1 MMENKEKEKIRFNEK
16 IKSGLIK
23 LIKFSIIIAIL
34 LGGLY
39 YFFPNKISS
48 GLGISGKYGLEMVT
62 IFPAVLVL
70 MGLADVWI
78 PKSLINKYLG
88 KESGLRGVFLS
99 IFLGT
104 LPTGPLYIA
113 FPIAAELLKK
123 KARISNVMIFLGVW
137 ASSKIPQIG
146 VEIKF
151 LGLRFALIRHSLT
164 LISLIIIGYLIEY
177 IYDHRKQREA
187 AN

>member
-1 MMENKEKEKIRFNEK
+1 MEKQNNKNINIKKKIR
-16 IKSGLIK
+16 SGLAKTVKYI
-23 LIKFSIIIAIL
+23 LVLSAIL
-34 LGGLY
+34 LTLY
-39 YFFPNKISS
+39 YFFPENINN
-48 GLGISGKYGLEMVT
+48 GLEISGKYGLEMIT
-62 IFPAVLVL
+62 IFPAILVL

-88 KESGLRGVFLS
+88 KESGMKGIMIS

-113 FPIAAELLKK
+113 FPIAAELIRK

-146 VEIKF
+146 VEIEF
-151 LGLRFALIRHSLT
+151 LGLKFALIRLVLT

-177 IYDHRKQREA
+177 IYNKNIEEA
-187 AN
+187 VE

>member
-88 KESGLRGVFLS
+88 KESGIKGIILS
-99 IFLGT
+99 IIMGT
-104 LPTGPLYIA
+104 LPTGPVYIA
-113 FPIAAELLKK
+113 FPIAAELLRK

-137 ASSKIPQIG
+137 ASSKIPQVG
-146 VEIKF
+146 VEINF
-151 LGLRFALIRHSLT
+151 LGFKFAMLRLVFT

-177 IYDHRKQREA
+177 IINEKGKREA
-187 AN
+187 EV

>member
-1 MMENKEKEKIRFNEK
+1 MDKKNKSQINLQDEIKNGIKKI
-16 IKSGLIK
+16 IKYV
-23 LIKFSIIIAIL
+23 IILTAVLVTI
-34 LGGLY
+34 Y
-39 YFFPNKISS
+39 YFFPGEIKA
-48 GLGISGKYGLEMVT
+48 GLNISGKYGLEMLT
-62 IFPAVLVL
+62 IFPAILIL

-88 KESGLRGVFLS
+88 KESGLKGILIS

-146 VEIKF
+146 VEIEF
-151 LGLRFALIRHSLT
+151 LGLKFALLRLVFT

-177 IYDHRKQREA
+177 IYNNKKTDEA
-187 AN
+187 VH

>member
-1 MMENKEKEKIRFNEK
+1 MDKNEQEKLKLNEK

-23 LIKFSIIIAIL
+23 LIKFIIVIAIL

-39 YFFPNKISS
+39 YIFPNKISS
-48 GLGISGKYGLEMVT
+48 GLGISGKYGVEMVT
-62 IFPAVLVL
+62 IFPAILVL

-88 KESGLRGVFLS
+88 KESGLKGVLLS

-151 LGLRFALIRHSLT
+151 LGLKFALIRHILT
-164 LISLIIIGYLIEY
+164 LISLLIIGYLIEY
-177 IYDHRKQREA
+177 IYDHRTQREA